1 MIKNIFVE
9 ALITLVYYIVAYFI
23 ITYAF
28 DVFPSSGGPSEA
40 FFLLVG
46 FGLLSIIIFIYCF
59 VKLTKG
65 DMAKIGS
72 VITHLIAMPILLKLL
87 M

>member
-1 MIKNIFVE
+1 MKNLFTEV
-9 ALITLVYYIVAYFI
+9 LITLVYYIVAYFI

-40 FFLLVG
+40 FFLLLG
-46 FGLLSIIIFIYCF
+46 FGLLSIIIFIYCV
-59 VKLTKG
+59 VKLKKG
-65 DMAKIGS
+65 DSAKIGS
-72 VITHLIAMPILLKLL
+72 IMTHLIAMPLFLKLL